1 MDAAGLTSAL
11 DRAERAIERIERGLE
26 RTRSGTGREQQ
37 LRARV
42 AEAIGE
48 LDQKIREAEMPADG

>member
-11 DRAERAIERIERGLE
+11 DRAERAIDRIERGLE

-48 LDQKIREAEMPADG
+48 LDHMIREAEAPVSG